1 MEYLCHKSPR
11 LCSICRNHNPVLSSF
26 MTYHRVCNQNTTA
39 DTILV
44 KHELFTIPEHLRSL
58 PALAGSC
65 IVLYIIVFWFHRLSF
80 DHCVVCPSLI
90 YAVWLPHW
98 YLWFTAS
105 DYPIGIFDLRR
116 LITPLVSLIY
126 AVWLP
131 HWYLWSTASDYPIG
145 IFDLRRLITPL
156 VSLIYGVWLPH
167 WYLWFT
173 PSDYPIGIF
182 DLRRL
187 ITPLVSSDC
196 FMHVLLNAY
205 QHNNK
210 GCISSTKDRWHPWT
224 IATNKVSF
232 DSWFLCRILATWR
245 NTGYIHKVAVVV
257 RTILL

>member
-131 HWYLWSTASDYPIG
+131 HWYLWSTASDYLIG

>member
-1 MEYLCHKSPR
+1 MITSLISLILSKWLGICWKRFVPGCVASETCTKSIWAFIFKCQTSIWWSWKFIGGIVFSIQLNICVTVMEYLCHKSPR

-65 IVLYIIVFWFHRLSF
+65 IALYIIVFWFHRLSF
-80 DHCVVCPSLI
+80 DHCVVCP
-90 YAVWLPHW
+90 
-98 YLWFTAS
+98 
-105 DYPIGIFDLRR
+105 
-116 LITPLVSLIY
+116 SLIY

-156 VSLIYGVWLPH
+156 VSLIYAVWLPH

-173 PSDYPIGIF
+173 ASDYPIGIF
-182 DLRRL
+182 RL
-187 ITPLVSSDC
+187 FYAC
-196 FMHVLLNAY
+196 
-205 QHNNK
+205 
-210 GCISSTKDRWHPWT
+210 T
-224 IATNKVSF
+224 IECLPA
-232 DSWFLCRILATWR
+232 
-245 NTGYIHKVAVVV
+245 
-257 RTILL
+257 

>member
-126 AVWLP
+126 
-131 HWYLWSTASDYPIG
+131 
-145 IFDLRRLITPL
+145 
-156 VSLIYGVWLPH
+156 GVWLPH
-167 WYLWFT
+167 WYLQTVLCMYYWMLT
-173 PSDYPIGIF
+173 SITTKGAYPLLRIDDTLEQLPRTKCLSILDFCAGYWQLEGIPGTYIK
-182 DLRRL
+182 LRL
-187 ITPLVSSDC
+187 
-196 FMHVLLNAY
+196 
-205 QHNNK
+205 
-210 GCISSTKDRWHPWT
+210 
-224 IATNKVSF
+224 
-232 DSWFLCRILATWR
+232 
-245 NTGYIHKVAVVV
+245 
-257 RTILL
+257 